1 MEEHP
6 ALGILIML
14 MGIRT
19 AGVWV
24 GVWKIHREVRELSL
38 KSNVTL
44 DAVVEILRTL
54 KARP

>member
-1 MEEHP
+1 MDEHP

-14 MGIRT
+14 LGIRT

-24 GVWKIHREVRELSL
+24 GVWQIHREVRELSL